1 MTFGARLKEL
11 RINKGWTQEQLGK
24 KIGVQKAAINK
35 YEKGLINNPKDKTIN
50 KLANLFNVSPSYL
63 RGYEDDKLNVGYLYF
78 KMLLEKYSEN
88 TQQGKALRYF
98 DKEQRDKMLISKV
111 DDILKS
117 QYIKDVNRDLKSM
130 VDKLELAEMINDY
143 FSDIYMNEVK
153 TNNNLIDLVLSELYG
168 IEELANNYNIY
179 KTKRNFEN
187 NDLDIIG
194 SVKEIE
200 LGIDSSLQEKILLLT
215 SQIISEIEKLKKD
228 FADNPSRK
236 GLSIVIKDKYYQT
249 INYKIINEIKT
260 DEEINMEIENMIN
273 TEKDKGD

>member
-1 MTFGARLKEL
+1 MTFGERLKEL
-11 RINKGWTQEQLGK
+11 RVKKGWTQEQLGE

-35 YEKGLINNPKDKTIN
+35 YEKGLIKNPKDKTIN
-50 KLANLFNVSPSYL
+50 KLAKLFNVSPSYI
-63 RGYEDDKLNVGYLYF
+63 RGYEDEKLNVGYLYF
-78 KMLLEKYSEN
+78 DILLKKYSEN
-88 TQQGKALRYF
+88 TQEGKALRYF
-98 DKEQRDKMLISKV
+98 NKDQREKMLISQI
-111 DDILKS
+111 DNILKS
-117 QYIKDVNRDLKSM
+117 QHIQKEYQDLKSM
-130 VDKLELAEMINDY
+130 ADKLELAEMVNDY

-153 TNNNLIDLVLSELYG
+153 TNNNLTDLVLSELYG

-228 FADNPSRK
+228 LADNPSRK

-260 DEEINMEIENMIN
+260 DEEINMEIEDMIN
-273 TEKDKGD
+273 TIKNKGD